1 MNKDVE
7 VEFDSKGFKAS
18 EIEATDKVAEEV
30 RQAKELRDARQYEQK
45 VFPTE
50 VRQAEVTEVPFSSHF
65 VVYDQDEETGNDI
78 FSICASK
85 EQAITIYYA
94 LERTLEVLRKDLTT
108 KYDNS
113 PKYCIEDD
121 AFLGTEIGKV
131 ATMMFE
137 LEQVNVLL

>member
-1 MNKDVE
+1 MSRKDVE
-7 VEFDSKGFKAS
+7 VEFDSKGFKLTPAS
-18 EIEATDKVAEEV
+18 EIEATDQAAKEV
-30 RQAKELRDARQYEQK
+30 RQAKLAEAIE
-45 VFPTE
+45 E
-50 VRQAEVTEVPFSSHF
+50 VIPFSCKF